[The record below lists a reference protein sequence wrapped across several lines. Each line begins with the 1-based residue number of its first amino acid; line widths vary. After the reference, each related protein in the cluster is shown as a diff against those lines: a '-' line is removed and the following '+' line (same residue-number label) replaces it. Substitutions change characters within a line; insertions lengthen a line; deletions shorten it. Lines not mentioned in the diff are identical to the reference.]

1 MFGCLPF
8 FESAGIKADFFLSVF
23 SKEDI
28 TYTTYRKDKNMV
40 FSSIPFLFY
49 FLPAVIV
56 AYFVAALIHRKVYA
70 NAVLLASSLLFY
82 AWGEPKY
89 MVLMVASTVI
99 GFGFSLITE
108 MAMKTQK
115 KALARLSLILA
126 VGINLAALGV
136 FKYADFAIGGV
147 NTLFGLDLTLPGIA
161 LPIGISFYTFQI
173 LSYCVDVYRGDVPAQ
188 KNIINFAAYVTMFPQ
203 LIAGPIVRYKDV
215 NKQLEERTYSFEKVY
230 LGLQRFIIGLSKKV
244 LLANILGELC
254 STFKASEENT
264 VLFAWMYAVA
274 YALHVYFDF
283 SGYSD
288 MAIGIGKVFGFD
300 FIENF
305 NYPYIS
311 KSATEFWRRWHM
323 SLGTWFRDYVYI
335 PMGGN
340 RVPFVRWILNILTV
354 WALTGLWHG
363 ASMTFVVWG
372 LYFAVLLVLEKLFI
386 KKLLEKLPAFISH
399 IYTLLAV
406 FISFIIFDA
415 ENFSVAG
422 KRLAMMFGFGADS
435 FAGVETLY
443 NLRNYAVVFIIGIIA
458 AMPVAKVFKE
468 KVKLSPYVAMLLCA
482 VLFTAV
488 TAFLVDG
495 SFNPFLYFRF

>member
-1 MFGCLPF
+1 
-8 FESAGIKADFFLSVF
+8 
-23 SKEDI
+23 
-28 TYTTYRKDKNMV
+28 MV

-49 FLPAVIV
+49 FLPIVICI
-56 AYFVAALIHRKVYA
+56 YYLAALIKKKVYA
-70 NAVLLASSLLFY
+70 NAVLLAASLFFY

-89 MVLMVASTVI
+89 VVLMAVSTCI
-99 GFGFSLITE
+99 GFVFSLFIEKVKSAQKIT
-108 MAMKTQK
+108 
-115 KALARLSLILA
+115 LAKVLLGFAVGLNLLSL
-126 VGINLAALGV
+126 GI
-136 FKYADFAIGGV
+136 FKYADFAIGGI
-147 NTLFGLDLTLPGIA
+147 NTIFGTGLTLPGIA

-188 KNIINFAAYVTMFPQ
+188 KNIINFASYVTMFPQ

-215 NKQLEERTYSFEKVY
+215 NRQLTERTYSFEKLY

-244 LLANILGELC
+244 LLANQLGELC
-254 STFKASEENT
+254 SAFKSSGEDT

-288 MAIGIGKVFGFD
+288 MAIGLGKIFGFE
-300 FIENF
+300 FVENF

-340 RVPFVRWILNILTV
+340 RVPFYRWILNILTV

-372 LYFAVLLVLEKLFI
+372 LYFALLLVLEKLFLRNI
-386 KKLLEKLPAFISH
+386 LEKLPSAISH
-399 IYTLLAV
+399 IYTLFMV

-422 KRLAMMFGFGADS
+422 KRIGMLFGIGTS
-435 FAGVETLY
+435 GFAGVETLY
-443 NLRNYAVVFIIGIIA
+443 NLRSYAVLFAIGIIA
-458 AMPVAKVFKE
+458 AVPVS
-468 KVKLSPYVAMLLCA
+468 KLLRKKFGDKPYISMVLCA
-482 VLFTAV
+482 LLFISV
-488 TAFLVDG
+488 TAYLVDG